1 MPGPFR
7 PPARHVRRSLL
18 QQRRLLKGSLPV
30 ISFYL
35 AEVAMTLTD
44 AAFVGHLGNTELA
57 AIGLSIGA
65 LFPLIFGGMALVST
79 GCIFVS
85 EAHARGD
92 HAGTQAAL
100 DLSLWACLA
109 LSPALIAVA
118 LLLPAAFRLAGQ
130 DPAVVAL
137 CGQYLAVVGGSIPA
151 MLGFSVYRAYV
162 SALGANRVIFVVSLG
177 GVLLNAALNY
187 VLVFGA
193 LGLPALGLPGAA
205 IGTALASWAMLFAIA
220 RHCRHRLGYRFRWRS
235 RSGLDRQTC
244 RDLLRIGLPSFAI
257 GLFESSLFGVVTLL
271 AGYFGVAFMAA
282 TTIAIYVG
290 DLFIILALGIG
301 DLLTVQ
307 LAAKAARGD
316 VRGGRRLAWSALLL
330 ITVLTAPLAA
340 LCWWGPDWIAGIF
353 IDTAKAEAA
362 EVLRYA
368 QILLGILAWFL
379 LADAAQIILSRSLK
393 GLRDTLAP
401 MWIASI
407 GYWLIGI
414 GGGWMLAT
422 QGGLGGVGLWY
433 GLAAGLS
440 LAALALACRLG
451 AWTPPQAL
459 SARR

>member
-1 MPGPFR
+1 MPSSTR
-7 PPARHVRRSLL
+7 HPARYLRQSLL
-18 QQRRLLKGSLPV
+18 QQRRLLKSSLPV

-44 AAFVGHLGNTELA
+44 AAFVGHLGTTELA

-65 LFPLIFGGMALVST
+65 LFPLIFGGMALVSS

-92 HAGTQAAL
+92 HARTQAAL
-100 DLSLWACLA
+100 DLSLWTCIA
-109 LSPALIAVA
+109 LSPALVAAA
-118 LLLPAAFRLAGQ
+118 LLLPAAFQLAGQ
-130 DPAVVAL
+130 DPVVVAL
-137 CGQYLAVVGGSIPA
+137 CAQYLAIVGWSIPA

-162 SALGANRVIFVVSLG
+162 SALGANRVIFFVSLD

-205 IGTALASWAMLFAIA
+205 IGTALSNWAMLFAIA
-220 RHCRHRLGYRFRWRS
+220 RHCRHRLGYRFGWRS
-235 RSGLDRQTC
+235 LSRLDRQSC
-244 RDLLRIGLPSFAI
+244 RDLVRIGLPSFAV

-316 VRGGRRLAWSALLL
+316 VRGGRQLAWSALLL
-330 ITVLTAPLAA
+330 ITALTAPLAA
-340 LCWWGPDWIAGIF
+340 LCWWMPDRIAGVF
-353 IDTAKAEAA
+353 IDTAKAETAG
-362 EVLRYA
+362 VLRDA
-368 QILLGILAWFL
+368 QTLLGVLAWFL
-379 LADAAQIILSRSLK
+379 LADASQIVLSRSLK
-393 GLRDTLAP
+393 GLRDTLTP
-401 MWIASI
+401 MWIAGI

-422 QGGLGGVGLWY
+422 QGGLGGIGLWY

-440 LAALALACRLG
+440 LAALALACRLSV
-451 AWTPPQAL
+451 WTPPKAL
-459 SARR
+459 SPHQ